1 MTPPAPTGGSKRD
14 RREAAREKARLAREA
29 EARRRRRNKWLL
41 QGGLALGVVAIV
53 AVVVLVVVQVTR
65 PSGPGPR
72 NMASDGI
79 VLESDG
85 AQGVTAVS
93 TPAIPAGGTP
103 TPSETSDDAAHIV
116 VYQDY
121 LCPFCGQ
128 FDRANAE
135 LLTDLVSSGR
145 ATLELHPISIL
156 DAQSQGTRY
165 ATRAAAAA
173 ACVADARPEAFLDV
187 NTALYA
193 QQPEE
198 GTAGLSDDELVA
210 LVQDAGATGDA
221 VETCVRDGGF
231 TEWVGDATDRA
242 LEGPLPGTDVPA
254 VQGTPTVLVD
264 GQQYPG
270 SPGDA
275 AAFAQFLQEAA
286 GLDTTATDGA
296 ATTEPDA
303 ASTPA
308 G

>member
-1 MTPPAPTGGSKRD
+1 MTQPPTSRATKRD
-14 RREAAREKARLAREA
+14 RRDAAREKARLAREA
-29 EARRRRRNKWLL
+29 EARRRRRSKWLL
-41 QGGLALGVVAIV
+41 QGGLVLGALAVV

-65 PSGPGPR
+65 PSGPGPA

-79 VLESDG
+79 VLQSDAAG
-85 AQGVTAVS
+85 GVEAAATAGI
-93 TPAIPAGGTP
+93 AAGGTP
-103 TPSETSDDAAHIV
+103 TPTEQDGDAAHIV

-135 LLTDLVSSGR
+135 YLTGLVEEGT

-165 ATRAAAAA
+165 ATRAANAA
-173 ACVADARPEAFLDV
+173 ACVADDEPDAFLAV

-198 GTAGLSDDELVA
+198 GTSGLTDDELVE
-210 LVQDAGATGDA
+210 LVQGAGATEDSVA
-221 VETCVRDGGF
+221 TCIRDGEF

-242 LEGPLPGTDVPA
+242 LQGPLPDTDVAA

-275 AAFAQFLQEAA
+275 AAFQAFVEQVTGSAS
-286 GLDTTATDGA
+286 GDDATVDPA
-296 ATTEPDA
+296 EPTEE
-303 ASTPA
+303 STPE